1 MKYTIIDQ
9 RGTIG
14 YNFIME
20 TCLAFVLG
28 GGGARGAF
36 QVGALKA
43 LHEAGL
49 RPDLLVGSSIG
60 AVNAAAIALW
70 GFDETGL
77 FGLELAYHKV
87 AGAGIIDVSL
97 PRFAVQAITGRLTN
111 ESRKRAADFLM
122 ATGITPDLTFGDLTG
137 PRLGIVGADLAE
149 GQTILYGRDPNGSIL
164 EAVLASMAI
173 PPWFAPVERDGHF
186 IMDGGVVSNLPIEA
200 ALDMGATEI
209 IALDLE
215 DPNTLPGIDNSLTQL
230 AGRLWYAVGRRVV
243 YLEMELARARNVRVH
258 HLQLRS
264 HAATPV
270 WDFSDVT
277 GLIRTGYEQAW
288 AWIPDEL
295 GIGGP
300 KSVSRLDERPE

>member
-1 MKYTIIDQ
+1 
-9 RGTIG
+9 
-14 YNFIME
+14 ME

-36 QVGALKA
+36 QVGALRA
-43 LHEAGL
+43 LHEVGL

-97 PRFAVQAITGRLTN
+97 PRFAVQAITGRLN
-111 ESRKRAADFLM
+111 HQSRERAADFLI
-122 ATGITPDLTFGDLTG
+122 ATGITPDLTFGQLTG

-149 GQTILYGRDPNGSIL
+149 GRAVLYGLNPDESIL

-173 PPWFAPVERDGHF
+173 PPWFAPVEQDGHL
-186 IMDGGVVSNLPIEA
+186 IMDGGVLSNLPIEP
-200 ALDMGATEI
+200 ALNMGATEI
-209 IALDLE
+209 IALGLE
-215 DPNTLPGIDNSLTQL
+215 DPDSIPGIDKALTHL
-230 AGRLWYAVGRRVV
+230 AARLWYAVGRRVMF
-243 YLEMELARARNVRVH
+243 LEMELAETRGVPVH
-258 HLQLRS
+258 HLELRS
-264 HAATPV
+264 PAATAV
-270 WDFSDVT
+270 WDFSDFT
-277 GLIRTGYEQAW
+277 GLIESGYEQTR
-288 AWIPDEL
+288 AWIPGEL

-300 KSVSRLDERPE
+300 DFGSRLDERPE